1 MVVYTGVET
10 KLMQNLGSYKF
21 KRSRMQERVR
31 DTLACNLCTLI
42 LMVFISSLWN
52 GLKTK
57 SIYDTHWYIFDGTE
71 IGPTEITLQTTLSL
85 YILFNYL
92 IPLDLAVI
100 LELVAI
106 WYTYYLVSDYHMTHL
121 KPSEKPEDAIQ

>member
-21 KRSRMQERVR
+21 KRSRMQERFR
-31 DTLACNLCTLI
+31 DILACNLCTLI
-42 LMVFISSLWN
+42 LMLIISSLWN

-71 IGPTEITLQTTLSL
+71 IGPTEITLQTTLRL
-85 YILFNYL
+85 YMLFDYL
-92 IPLDLAVI
+92 IPLELAVI
-100 LELVAI
+100 LEIVAI
-106 WYTYYLVSDYHMTHL
+106 WYLYYLINDYHMRHQ
-121 KPSEKPEDAIQ
+121 KPSAKPEDAIQ